1 MGCCGQKR
9 LAMVSAGTPADT
21 PTRGGGAAYQSSFL
35 VGTPRRSQPAS
46 SDVELTY
53 VATGLF
59 SARGGRTGRL
69 YSCEGAGATLGV
81 DPGDVEGLMRTRLF
95 SRQARTGPW

>member
-9 LAMVSAGTPADT
+9 LALA
-21 PTRGGGAAYQSSFL
+21 GGGAPTR
-35 VGTPRRSQPAS
+35 VGMTSRSQPVSAS
-46 SDVELTY
+46 SDVVLTY
-53 VATGLF
+53 RATGLF
-59 SARGGRTGRL
+59 SARGGRTGRF

-95 SRQARTGPW
+95 SR